1 MAPTGVDR
9 YWAGVGPKF
18 VLCNNPNCSSS
29 IYTGVLVHKKFKLG
43 LKPTCFTC
51 KREYKLPPGA
61 EKPYLKG
68 LKGNSQGD
76 TSTKAAATKWGN
88 GGDKD
93 KKRIACL
100 EKLLQDNRIVVPDNT
115 PAAEN
120 KAVLESL
127 KASRVLLTTH
137 GLDTS
142 QVDAKIKEIEAAAE
156 KTTLAL
162 PVVEAQLKGANLKLQ
177 RLVTKAT
184 GLYKQLEETKAA
196 VEQSM
201 QQVEELEA
209 KRIQAMD
216 AEGFEPKGTTQG
228 IGPTAT
234 APACGELKEPP
245 TGLNQEQHDAW
256 CLAVANH
263 NDQLAAA
270 QKKANETFSKMLF
283 DMENNYKEANKGK
296 DIPPIT
302 VEQETPMEDDLEG
315 IEPPRTDTEE
325 GKVATPYEQARAL
338 LKGGKRDHQSTDL
351 TDGAAENPAKKV
363 ILGTT
368 AAVAKA

>member
-1 MAPTGVDR
+1 MKDYAAIMAPTGVDR

-18 VLCNNPNCSSS
+18 VLCNNPNCNSS

-76 TSTKAAATKWGN
+76 TSTKTAATKWGN

-93 KKRIACL
+93 KKRIASL

-127 KASRVLLTTH
+127 KASRALHATL

-142 QVDAKIKEIEAAAE
+142 QIDTKIKEIEAAAE

-177 RLVTKAT
+177 RLVTKTT
-184 GLYKQLEETKAA
+184 GLLKQLEETEAA
-196 VEQSM
+196 VAQSM

-228 IGPTAT
+228 IGPNAST
-234 APACGELKEPP
+234 PVVGEHKEPP
-245 TGLNQEQHDAW
+245 TGLNQEQQEAW

-270 QKKANETFSKMLF
+270 QQKANETFSKMLF

-296 DIPPIT
+296 DSPSVT
-302 VEQETPMEDDLEG
+302 VEKETPMEEELDGLE
-315 IEPPRTDTEE
+315 PATEE
-325 GKVATPYEQARAL
+325 GKDATPYEQAKAL
-338 LKGGKRDHQSTDL
+338 LGKRGHQSE
-351 TDGAAENPAKKV
+351 GAAENPAKKV

-368 AAVAKA
+368 AAAAKA